1 MIGLAVRPHIVE
13 NHRLVCGACRDDW
26 RKIDSH
32 ESWYG
37 VCANC
42 GSNLLVV
49 EAVPIPGIT
58 STEWELA
65 CDDCGATWTGMPDDS
80 CQWCER
86 AIEIQLEHQVQLLP
100 APPDIHPDDINLEV
114 RMDAWNDRL
123 VNGVEA
129 GLITERQA
137 DSAWRRATGPAAA

>member
-1 MIGLAVRPHIVE
+1 
-13 NHRLVCGACRDDW
+13 
-26 RKIDSH
+26 
-32 ESWYG
+32 
-37 VCANC
+37 
-42 GSNLLVV
+42 
-49 EAVPIPGIT
+49 
-58 STEWELA
+58 
-65 CDDCGATWTGMPDDS
+65 MPDDS

-86 AIEIQLEHQVQLLP
+86 AIEIQLEHQVQLLL